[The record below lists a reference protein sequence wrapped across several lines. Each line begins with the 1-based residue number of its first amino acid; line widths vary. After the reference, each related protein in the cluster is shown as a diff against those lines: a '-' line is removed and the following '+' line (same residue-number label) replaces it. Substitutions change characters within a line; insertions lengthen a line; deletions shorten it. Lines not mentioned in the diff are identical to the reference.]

1 MLGAWRST
9 PVKKNSMETCAD
21 QVGQISYRTLL
32 EGVFIM
38 KWEPIRFVSS
48 ISVYF
53 IKYLVCFQ
61 FSKFSKIHFL
71 LSRGREEN
79 CLILLWFPRP
89 IMTIRRLWGLWNPNG
104 RKLRI
109 LRMCLVTS
117 ILKWHLSRFWT
128 TSALDIF
135 VKVLNFSFYSL
146 TFFPDLLLKWHICV
160 CKMCVMC

>member
-1 MLGAWRST
+1 M
-9 PVKKNSMETCAD
+9 KKNSMETCAD

-53 IKYLVCFQ
+53 IKYLVCFR

-79 CLILLWFPRP
+79 CLIL
-89 IMTIRRLWGLWNPNG
+89 
-104 RKLRI
+104 
-109 LRMCLVTS
+109 
-117 ILKWHLSRFWT
+117 
-128 TSALDIF
+128 
-135 VKVLNFSFYSL
+135 
-146 TFFPDLLLKWHICV
+146 
-160 CKMCVMC
+160 